1 MQRFGYVAIV
11 DDDASTREALERLLR
26 AHGIDSRSYSSARA
40 FLEAI
45 PSGMPDCLIADV
57 NLPDMTG
64 LELQRELFNL
74 GVRIPTIVITA
85 SDDERIAA
93 SVASLG
99 AAALVLKPVGRD
111 ALMAA
116 IHYAAKKLN

>member
-1 MQRFGYVAIV
+1 MHRSGYIAIV
-11 DDDASTREALERLLR
+11 DDDASLREALARLLR
-26 AHGIDSRSYSSARA
+26 AHGIKSRSYSSARA

-111 ALMAA
+111 APMAA